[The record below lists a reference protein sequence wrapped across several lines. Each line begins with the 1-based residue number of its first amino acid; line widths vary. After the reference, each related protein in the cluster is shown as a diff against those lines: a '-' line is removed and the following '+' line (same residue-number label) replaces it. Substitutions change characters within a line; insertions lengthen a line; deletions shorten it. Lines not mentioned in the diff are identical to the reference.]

1 MQLTNR
7 EIHNKNQLLL
17 SQLKSKRFVS
27 GLASM
32 VIAGLIIGLLAPFG
46 MINIPVIVALSFWV
60 VICVVGYAVYS
71 PLINACDI
79 LLDQKISARWLRIS
93 LGAFSASLLMSLII
107 PVVSNAF
114 FDINTDYWSQVGAA
128 FFQTAIIG
136 GVISAISLMAQL
148 ISQQQAQLQQ
158 SQHELAEQAQAAEQA
173 KQQTNELTGKHLSQL
188 MEKVPQDKRGQLLCL
203 EMDDHYLNIHTDKGT
218 HMTLMRFKDALALLD
233 DYEGLQTHRSWW
245 VATNAIVGVEKDGR
259 KTLLRLSNDVLAPV
273 SRTFQAKVNQL
284 HLN

>member
-46 MINIPVIVALSFWV
+46 MVNIPVIVALSFWV

-79 LLDQKISARWLRIS
+79 LLDEKISARWLRIS

-114 FDINTDYWSQVGAA
+114 FDINIDYWSQVGAA

-148 ISQQQAQLQQ
+148 INQQKAQLQQ

-173 KQQTNELTGKHLSQL
+173 KQHTDELTSKQLTQL
-188 MEKVPQDKRGQLLCL
+188 MEKVPLEKRGQLLCL
-203 EMDDHYLNIHTDKGT
+203 EMDDHYLNIHTDKGK
-218 HMTLMRFKDALALLD
+218 HMALMRFKDALALLE
-233 DYEGLQTHRSWW
+233 DYDGLQTHRSWW
-245 VATNAIVGVEKDGR
+245 VATNAIIGVEKDGR